1 MSAETIIPIITA
13 LIASGTTLGVIWL
26 KYFLKQRAITAKEG
40 PIEKCV
46 GEDVEII
53 ENLKEISKELGA
65 DRVSIFSFHNGGQY
79 YSGKSMQKMSISYEV
94 VSEGIASIQLE
105 KQNIPVSACVTTLKP
120 LVDYGEFHC
129 CDIKDYPEGLCKYH
143 LLKDGVRST
152 YQYAIMDLEDKAIGM
167 VRMDYIKKGKW
178 LNDEEFETLRI
189 FSLKLPGYLMSKTK

>member
-26 KYFLKQRAITAKEG
+26 KHFLKQRAITAKEG

-167 VRMDYIKKGKW
+167 VRMDYIKKEKW

>member
-1 MSAETIIPIITA
+1 MSLDILIPVITTV
-13 LIASGTTLGVIWL
+13 IGSITTLFVIWYKHRL
-26 KYFLKQRAITAKEG
+26 SIQASHKKEG

-46 GEDVEII
+46 GEDVKII

-65 DRVSIFSFHNGGQY
+65 DRVSIFSFHNGGQF

-129 CDIKDYPEGLCKYH
+129 CDIKEYPEGLCKYH
-143 LLKDGVRST
+143 LVKDGVKST

-167 VRMDYIKKGKW
+167 IRMDYVKKGKW
-178 LNDEEFETLRI
+178 LNDEQFEALRI
-189 FSLKLPGYLMSKTK
+189 FSLKLPGYLLAKS